1 MQFLGCIIGDYAKSA
16 INTSIFTGKIIGV
29 SSMLYGFVGSNVPSF
44 CNYARSFG
52 QITECPVDQ
61 AILIQKRMFER
72 RGRAQTRDDAELL
85 RSVFEMTRAERLISD
100 EPPAL

>member
-1 MQFLGCIIGDYAKSA
+1 
-16 INTSIFTGKIIGV
+16 
-29 SSMLYGFVGSNVPSF
+29 MLYGFIGSNVPSF

-61 AILIQKRMFER
+61 AVLIQKRMFAR
-72 RGRAQTRDDAELL
+72 RGILQTPEDAALL
-85 RSVFEMTRAERLISD
+85 KDVFELTRSERLISD

>member
-1 MQFLGCIIGDYAKSA
+1 
-16 INTSIFTGKIIGV
+16 
-29 SSMLYGFVGSNVPSF
+29 MLYGAIGSNVPSF

-61 AILIQKRMFER
+61 AILVQKRMFER
-72 RGRAQTRDDAELL
+72 RGIPQTPEDAELL
-85 RSVFEMTRAERLISD
+85 RTVFDLTRAERLITD